1 VGPLLPLK
9 RKARSRGEVGQKANL
24 SSMLATEIRGFG
36 TEEKS
41 IKLGFFPGWHVAF
54 LHVKA
59 QDWRN
64 LSQAV
69 AHQDK

>member
-1 VGPLLPLK
+1 
-9 RKARSRGEVGQKANL
+9 
-24 SSMLATEIRGFG
+24 MLATEIRGFG